1 MKNASSVSLTS
12 LTSSQVVINEFK
24 VHGTVVPSPIG
35 HLLILWRMKQAY
47 EFDLSHYPFYIRG
60 VYVERDPLLKKVAD
74 LKNLT
79 VADHSVISPFT
90 KCLKAYFN
98 EGAALNVF
106 PLDPAIGTEFQ
117 RLVWSAVRSIPLGQ
131 TTSYEQ
137 ISQLI
142 QKPSASRAVGKAVS
156 ENHFLIVNPCH
167 RIVAKSPQQTMLYR
181 GGAER
186 KAWLLNWEKSLV
198 AKV

>member
-1 MKNASSVSLTS
+1 MKNVLSSNSVET
-12 LTSSQVVINEFK
+12 QVAFKDYK

-47 EFDLSHYPFYIRG
+47 EFDLSPYSFYIRG
-60 VYVERDPLLKKVAD
+60 VYVERDPLLKKVGD

-98 EGAALNVF
+98 EGAALSVF
-106 PLDPAIGTEFQ
+106 PLDPSIGTEFQ
-117 RLVWSAVRSIPLGQ
+117 RLVWSAVRSIPIGQ

-142 QKPSASRAVGKAVS
+142 HKPSASRAVGKAVS
-156 ENHFLIVNPCH
+156 ENHFLVVNPCH